1 MTSPFD
7 HVPLAPRDPIIGVT
21 EAFQA
26 DGRPD
31 KVNLGVGVYYDND
44 GRVPLLDCVAE
55 VERRLAE
62 AAGPRGY
69 LPIDGIPD
77 FQRSVQE
84 LVFGGN
90 AEPVDAGRVA
100 TAQAIGGTGALRA
113 AADFLARFHG
123 AAGVWISRPT
133 WENHRAIFEAAG
145 FEVQEYPYYDKA
157 SHGVDFT
164 TMRDCLAGL
173 EPGSVVVLHVCCHNP
188 TGADLT
194 LDQWDEV
201 IELVR
206 DRGLLPVLD
215 MAYQGFAAGLDED
228 AEPVRRF
235 AARCAPLFVANSFS
249 KNFSLYGERVGGLS
263 VVATSADEADR
274 VRSQLKRVIRANYS
288 SPQTHGARIV
298 AEVLGDAGL
307 RRRWVADLAAMRER
321 VRDMRRKLVEGVVA
335 AAPEADFDFVL
346 AQNGMFSYSGL
357 DAAAVARLREEHGIY
372 AVDSGRI
379 CVAALND
386 GNVGRVAR
394 AVAGLL
400 PS

>member
-1 MTSPFD
+1 MRVKVFSDTGMRMASRP
-7 HVPLAPRDPIIGVT
+7 P
-21 EAFQA
+21 
-26 DGRPD
+26 GRP
-31 KVNLGVGVYYDND
+31 
-44 GRVPLLDCVAE
+44 
-55 VERRLAE
+55 
-62 AAGPRGY
+62 AA
-69 LPIDGIPD
+69 
-77 FQRSVQE
+77 F
-84 LVFGGN
+84 
-90 AEPVDAGRVA
+90 
-100 TAQAIGGTGALRA
+100 
-113 AADFLARFHG
+113 
-123 AAGVWISRPT
+123 SRPRIFVLMSST
-133 WENHRAIFEAAG
+133 ERSDSFLDLAMCSYSFDTGRDLPLFFRRNSCAPSSTASTSASVHRT
-145 FEVQEYPYYDKA
+145 Y
-157 SHGVDFT
+157 S
-164 TMRDCLAGL
+164 R
-173 EPGSVVVLHVCCHNP
+173 
-188 TGADLT
+188 
-194 LDQWDEV
+194 
-201 IELVR
+201 
-206 DRGLLPVLD
+206 
-215 MAYQGFAAGLDED
+215 FAPLMPART
-228 AEPVRRF
+228 VFCRTRRF

-321 VRDMRRKLVEGVVA
+321 VRDMRRKLVEGVAA